1 MMRARPGSA
10 LILVLLM
17 TLAIAGLS
25 IAAIFMSSSAGLLA
39 TFYDR
44 EREFRFAAESAL
56 EMVRSK
62 LNSDSAFA
70 IPDTGMRQVLSG
82 VQINDASG
90 TPIPRVRVNVYAAV
104 TGDTSGTQ
112 LPIITLISAAYDAGG
127 TRHVARMDLRRESFS
142 RYSLFTDSFP
152 SAVTLGPATVT
163 GRVHSNSSWRM
174 SGSGNRYLDTVT
186 TVGTVT
192 GTGTFEI
199 DSVVGVTRIVYPR
212 DSTYARL
219 DALAAAANLSF
230 TPVSG
235 GARGSRLE
243 FVAYDVDG
251 DGTVEATEGF
261 ARVFDAASGG
271 YGDTTRLRA
280 SPTYFTGGGSQYHL
294 WTDAIVQNQCGAFYR
309 TSGRWHFFPISA
321 HRRTWVRVVV
331 RASSYPTV
339 SISQMN
345 QMDDYNVGAVT
356 DILGQPTARCFPA
369 GSPYLMPSE
378 RMTNSLGAVTGLAAD
393 TVPFGIVPPPGGW
406 PPSASGGY
414 GGSDST
420 FTIRSFN
427 CGVAA
432 WISPGTGSGRGFC
445 LASTLQQVG
454 SWRAFTGTAIS
465 SAPDSVVQ
473 AIERPYLWPLS
484 APYNS
489 ASRGVISATSGPLY
503 VSGRV
508 AGSVTLRVAGRVVL
522 VDRLTYVRDPNDPI
536 TAACTDQLG
545 LVATGDILVVTG
557 LTSRTRRV
565 ASGGGGLSKALGG
578 EPRFSI
584 NGTLMSLTGT
594 VGVETPSST
603 MGSSAAQLPCPD
615 NGSNSTDSNGGCL
628 AVSGGMIM
636 RTYSQLYNGTDTG
649 FRYYGTSDRCQSTTR
664 RPPFFPLTNRYTFLR
679 TLSLVPTEVNTPAKI
694 RALLMRL
701 KGRPL

>member
-25 IAAIFMSSSAGLLA
+25 IAAIFMSSSAGLLS

-56 EMVRSK
+56 ETVRGS
-62 LNSDSAFA
+62 LNSNAAFA
-70 IPDTGMRQVLSG
+70 VPDTGMRQVLAG
-82 VQINDASG
+82 VQITDASG
-90 TPIPRVRVNVYAAV
+90 TALQRARVNVYAAI
-104 TGDTSGTQ
+104 TGDTSSTQ
-112 LPIITLISAAYDAGG
+112 LPTVTLIAAAYDAGG

-142 RYSLFTDSFP
+142 RYALFTDSVP
-152 SAVTLGPATVT
+152 STVTHGPATVT
-163 GRVHSNSSWRM
+163 GRVHSNGNWRM
-174 SGSGNRYLDTVT
+174 SGSGNSYLDTLT
-186 TVGTVT
+186 TVGTVS

-230 TPVSG
+230 APVSG

-294 WTDAIVQNQCGAFYR
+294 WTDAIVQDQCGAFYR

-321 HRRTWVRVVV
+321 HRRAWVQVVV

-345 QMDDYNVGAVT
+345 QMDDYDVGAVT

-378 RMTNSLGAVTGLAAD
+378 RMTNSLGAVTGMPAD
-393 TVPFGIVPPPGGW
+393 TVPFGIVPPPG
-406 PPSASGGY
+406 GGY

-432 WISPGTGSGRGFC
+432 GSGPGRC

-584 NGTLMSLTGT
+584 NGNLMSLTGT

-603 MGSSAAQLPCPD
+603 MGTSAAQLPCPD
-615 NGSNSTDSNGGCL
+615 NGSNVTDSNGGCL

-664 RPPFFPLTNRYTFLR
+664 RPPFFPLTNRYTYLR
-679 TLSLVPTEVNTPAKI
+679 TLSILPTDANTPTKI